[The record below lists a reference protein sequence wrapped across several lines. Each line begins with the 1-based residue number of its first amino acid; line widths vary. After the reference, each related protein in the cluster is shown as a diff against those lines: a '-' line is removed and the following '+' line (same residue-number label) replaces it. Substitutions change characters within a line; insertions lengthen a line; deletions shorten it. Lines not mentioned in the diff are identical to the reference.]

1 MATNLDLDNKLIEM
15 AVKYGKHKTKKEAVN
30 AALKEYVQRH
40 GQIGFLELAGKVEY
54 FDDYDYKKARQRKP
68 VKK

>member
-1 MATNLDLDNKLIEM
+1 MATNLALDNDLINQ

-40 GQIGFLELAGKVEY
+40 GQIGFLELAGTVEY
-54 FDDYDYKKARQRKP
+54 MDGYDYKKARNFKRRRQ
-68 VKK
+68 